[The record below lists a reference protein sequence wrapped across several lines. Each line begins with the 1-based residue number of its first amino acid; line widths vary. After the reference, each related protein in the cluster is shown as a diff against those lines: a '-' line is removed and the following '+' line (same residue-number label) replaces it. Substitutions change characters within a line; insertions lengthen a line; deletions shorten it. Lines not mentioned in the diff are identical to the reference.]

1 MKKLLILASVM
12 LFATSVVSFAGTE
25 NATANTVPTVNA
37 NKPYCKMPPPPKGH
51 DFQKRHAEFEKRL
64 NLTDEQKQKAE
75 ELHKAG
81 FEKMKPLMEAMKAKQ
96 KEAFELK
103 DKTDEASIQ
112 KKQELKKEIGALRQ
126 EAREIKKQNM
136 ADFENLLTKKQKKEL
151 QKIKEEGRKKFD
163 KEFKGRPRPDRGF
176 GPRPDEI
183 PPEPP
188 VQEETK

>member
-1 MKKLLILASVM
+1 
-12 LFATSVVSFAGTE
+12 
-25 NATANTVPTVNA
+25 
-37 NKPYCKMPPPPKGH
+37 
-51 DFQKRHAEFEKRL
+51 
-64 NLTDEQKQKAE
+64 
-75 ELHKAG
+75 
-81 FEKMKPLMEAMKAKQ
+81 MKPLMEAMKAKQ

-163 KEFKGRPRPDRGF
+163 KEFKGRLRPDRGLAH
-176 GPRPDEI
+176 DEI
-183 PPEPP
+183 PPQPP
-188 VQEETK
+188 VQKETK